1 MEQDERIRRIPIWLI
16 GLMSAAGLAA
26 LFGSLIADVARAGRE
41 RDTAIAWRTH
51 SYEVVIAAN
60 ELQSA
65 MQAAETG
72 QRGFLL
78 TGDPAFRAPY
88 DRGRAAIDGQLEK
101 LHARLARDPVQAGRF
116 ARIQQLATVRAARLD
131 AGIALVEQGKPAEAV
146 ATMRKGEGRRVMEAF
161 NAEIAALTATEA
173 RLLGERAA
181 RANQRAAEAR
191 ANMIG
196 AGMVG
201 IMLNLVAAL
210 LGLSAY
216 RARLEEVRRE
226 SAPRYRTPR
235 TSLSD
240 FPVTLPVREP
250 EPV

>member
-1 MEQDERIRRIPIWLI
+1 MDQGERIRRIPIWLI

-26 LFGSLIADVARAGRE
+26 LFGSLFADVARTGRE
-41 RDTAIAWRTH
+41 RDAAIAWRTH

-78 TGDPAFRAPY
+78 TRDPAFRAPY

-101 LHARLARDPVQAGRF
+101 LRSRLVRDPVQAGRF
-116 ARIQQLATVRAARLD
+116 TRIQQLATARAARLD
-131 AGIALVEQGKPAEAV
+131 AGIALIEQGRSTDAL
-146 ATMRKGEGRRVMEAF
+146 ATMRKGDGRRAMESF
-161 NAEIAALTATEA
+161 NSEIAALTATEA
-173 RLLGERAA
+173 RLLGERAE
-181 RANQRAAEAR
+181 RATKRAAEAR
-191 ANMIG
+191 LNLIG
-196 AGMVG
+196 AAAVG

-210 LGLSAY
+210 LALSAY
-216 RARLEEVRRE
+216 RARLDEVRRE
-226 SAPRYRTPR
+226 SAPLFRTPR

-240 FPVTLPVREP
+240 FPVTLPIREP